1 LKSDNSTLMSPI
13 AISLIEAKNPNT
25 PNSTIVDT
33 INVIVVKFGVRAHK
47 QWVRVALGSLDHNL

>member
-47 QWVRVALGSLDHNL
+47 Q